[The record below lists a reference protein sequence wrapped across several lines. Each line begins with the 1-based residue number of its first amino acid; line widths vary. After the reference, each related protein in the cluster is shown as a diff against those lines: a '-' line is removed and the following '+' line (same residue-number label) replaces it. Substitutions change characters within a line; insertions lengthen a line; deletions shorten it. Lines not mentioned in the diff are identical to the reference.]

1 MDAGGQARHDRA
13 IFACSYRLIDQDEA
27 NRACLACHLSTGVA
41 QAAQTAPEADFDL
54 RHVDPDME
62 VADTIIVTGRRRAS
76 QRLQPLPDLTDPL
89 LPRAQL
95 RLFGDAQLGPDVGPD
110 AGGTPSIMLRLKIPF

>member
-1 MDAGGQARHDRA
+1 MQA
-13 IFACSYRLIDQDEA
+13 
-27 NRACLACHLSTGVA
+27 
-41 QAAQTAPEADFDL
+41 
-54 RHVDPDME
+54 
-62 VADTIIVTGRRRAS
+62 ADTIIVTGRRRAS
-76 QRLQPLPDLTDPL
+76 QRLQPLPDLADPL